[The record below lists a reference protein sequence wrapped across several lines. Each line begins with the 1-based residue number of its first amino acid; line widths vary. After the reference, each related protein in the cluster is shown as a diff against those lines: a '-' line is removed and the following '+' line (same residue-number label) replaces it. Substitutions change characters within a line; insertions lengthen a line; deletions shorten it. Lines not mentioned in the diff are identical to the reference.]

1 MINESNTLNTITLF
15 KLSALTKYFERAR
28 VDYNCLL
35 SDDVLSDLRDM
46 FVKYSKEFANQLV
59 ELPWDPSESEMSP
72 DADLMDYDADDDEI
86 EALANEIFRRAAKD
100 LEEFYCKCS
109 EYFRE
114 FRAKDMYKMLDIK
127 HNERSL
133 YGLDRYFVYG
143 HSVLNVKDGD
153 IIKKMRPDELGTA
166 TAISYNYNDGAL
178 YRECDYKVSVTD
190 RKVTLTA
197 VKEYPTADE
206 LDGYTY
212 CMP

>member
-1 MINESNTLNTITLF
+1 MNESNTLKTITMY
-15 KLSALTKYFERAR
+15 KLGALTKYFERAR

-35 SDDVLSDLRDM
+35 SDDVLGDLRDM
-46 FVKYSKEFANQLV
+46 FVEYSKDSEQLV
-59 ELPWDPSESEMSP
+59 ELPWDPSENGMSP
-72 DADLMDYDADDDEI
+72 DADLMDYDEDDEI
-86 EALANEIFRRAAKD
+86 LGELANDIFRSAAKE
-100 LEEFYCKCS
+100 LEEFYCKCR
-109 EYFRE
+109 EYFHE
-114 FRAKDMYKMLDIK
+114 FRAKDMYKLLDIK

-143 HSVLNVKDGD
+143 HSVVNAKDGD
-153 IIKKMRPDELGTA
+153 VIKKMSPGDIGTH
-166 TAISYNYNDGAL
+166 TILDINYNNGGM

-197 VKEYPTADE
+197 VKEYPTIDE